1 MDDSAPL
8 QGYATP
14 AIGKSTQTLMR
25 HLMTSRP
32 VLAGI
37 LFMLFGMLMFSVND
51 VVGKWLVAT
60 YTVGQVLLIRSAAA
74 MIVLAPAVA
83 REGMAV
89 LMNPPQ
95 PKLQALRVALSTFE
109 VAFFYW
115 AVTYLPLAEAVTFY
129 LAGPIYVALLARP
142 ILGEQISTQ
151 RWIAIAIGFTG
162 VLIALNPGS
171 AAFGW
176 PALIAIAGSLF
187 FAGMMI
193 VTRQLKG
200 TPDTTLVFWQ
210 TAAALL
216 MGAILAPFGWVD
228 PSWRDYALLAMLGV
242 VALVAHMATNRSL
255 KLAPASAVV
264 PYQYTLIVWAVIL
277 GYLVFGDLP
286 SLSTVLGAGIIVT
299 AGVWIFWDETRKPA

>member
-1 MDDSAPL
+1 MHN
-8 QGYATP
+8 
-14 AIGKSTQTLMR
+14 LMNN
-25 HLMTSRP
+25 RP

-37 LFMLFGMLMFSVND
+37 LFMLLGMFMFSVND

-83 REGMAV
+83 REGIATVMH
-89 LMNPPQ
+89 PPQ

-115 AVTYLPLAEAVTFY
+115 AVTYLPLAETVTFY

-142 ILGEQISTQ
+142 VLGERIGAR
-151 RWIAIAIGFTG
+151 RWIAIAIGFVG
-162 VLIALNPGS
+162 VVIALNPGG

-176 PALIAIAGSLF
+176 PALIAIAGSLA

-210 TAAALL
+210 TGAALA
-216 MGAILAPFGWVD
+216 MGAVLAPFGWVD
-228 PSWRDYALLAMLGV
+228 PSWRDYGLLALLGV
-242 VALVAHMATNRSL
+242 VALLAHIATNRSL
-255 KLAPASAVV
+255 KLAPASMVV
-264 PYQYTLIVWAVIL
+264 PFQYTLIVWAVLL
-277 GYLVFGDLP
+277 GWIVFGDVP
-286 SLSTVLGAGIIVT
+286 SLSTLIGAGIIVA
-299 AGVWIFWDETRKPA
+299 AGVAIVWDGQRDPPMELH